1 MTLKSI
7 AFMCAV
13 LMGALSF
20 SSSLTTPAFAQDAP
34 AKEDPRGGV
43 VYWAILDTDGVFA
56 QSKAM
61 KNIHEQMVKYQAE
74 IQTVIDKEKEAVQKQ
89 EEELQRK
96 RNLLAPE
103 VLAEER
109 KTFQDRIVK
118 LQRRV
123 QETNLKHNQVRAAA
137 TEKVSD
143 AYRAVVSDLVKVN
156 QISMVFQKAQVVYA
170 DPKLDISAIVLQELD
185 KRLPSVQVANP
196 NK

>member
-7 AFMCAV
+7 AFSCAV
-13 LMGALSF
+13 LLGALSF
-20 SSSLTTPAFAQDAP
+20 APVVSAQDAAP
-34 AKEDPRGGV
+34 NEDPRGGV

-56 QSKAM
+56 ESKAM
-61 KNIHEQMVKYQAE
+61 KDIHEQMAKYQAE
-74 IQTVIDKEKEAVQKQ
+74 IQAVIDKEKDAVQKE
-89 EEELQRK
+89 EEELMRK

-109 KTFQDRIVK
+109 KKFQDRIVG

-123 QETNLKHNQVRAAA
+123 QETNLKLNQVRAEA
-137 TEKVSD
+137 TEKVTD
-143 AYRAVVSDLVKVN
+143 VYRSVVADVVKIN

-170 DPKLDISAIVLQELD
+170 DPKLDISAIVLQDLD
-185 KRLPSVQVANP
+185 ARLPSVQVANP